1 MDLRLDDEQKG
12 IVDAVR
18 TLCART
24 AGPQRARTEPDRT
37 DRQTLQRLDEAG
49 FLDVAQGG
57 GARDHLAAVLI
68 TEQAAQSLV
77 MAPVGARALVAV
89 YAGIENPPPAIGLA
103 LGGRSHVRFGADVDA
118 VLMLDQDEVRLL
130 GPDDLKAE
138 PVASRLAFPLARV
151 TARPGKGLLL
161 PAGSGARMTR
171 AWRTLL
177 AAEAGAAMIGAIEIA
192 RQHVS
197 VRMQFGKPIGS
208 LQAVQHRLAEAHVK
222 AQGSMWLA
230 LRAAWHLDSELETA
244 LAAAYASAAA
254 LAVFDSVHQVVGAIG
269 FTREFDL
276 HLWSMRLPVLAAELG
291 GPRAHAA
298 AASAANWPGHPAP
311 AAAG

>member
-89 YAGIENPPPAIGLA
+89 NDWCRKNRHQPVRDQHVKLSAKLVGHYAYYGITGNIAQL
-103 LGGRSHVRFGADVDA
+103 
-118 VLMLDQDEVRLL
+118 
-130 GPDDLKAE
+130 
-138 PVASRLAFPLARV
+138 SRYARQLAR
-151 TARPGKGLLL
+151 L
-161 PAGSGARMTR
+161 
-171 AWRTLL
+171 WR
-177 AAEAGAAMIGAIEIA
+177 
-192 RQHVS
+192 
-197 VRMQFGKPIGS
+197 K
-208 LQAVQHRLAEAHVK
+208 
-222 AQGSMWLA
+222 WLA
-230 LRAAWHLDSELETA
+230 RRTRPHVLTWDSFNALLERHPLPQPRIVHHYAKRGEA
-244 LAAAYASAAA
+244 L
-254 LAVFDSVHQVVGAIG
+254 
-269 FTREFDL
+269 
-276 HLWSMRLPVLAAELG
+276 P
-291 GPRAHAA
+291 
-298 AASAANWPGHPAP
+298 
-311 AAAG
+311 